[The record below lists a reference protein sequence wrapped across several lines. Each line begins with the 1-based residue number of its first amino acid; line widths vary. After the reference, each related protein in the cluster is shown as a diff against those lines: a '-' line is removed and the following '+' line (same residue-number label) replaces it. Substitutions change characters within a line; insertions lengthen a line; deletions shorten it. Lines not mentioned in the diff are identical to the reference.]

1 MIIEMYGKCDNYEIT
16 FTQNAAGLWEAG
28 VPADYEDGQY
38 VVEIWALDITGLIIY
53 WTGILYM
60 YDGKVVFLQ
69 LAEDP
74 YRVIIGTS
82 EDEITAGTTTDDIEL
97 LTSSFICK
105 VVMI

>member
-53 WTGILYM
+53 WAGILYM

-82 EDEITAGTTTDDIEL
+82 KDEITAGTTADDIEL
-97 LTSSFICK
+97 LTSNFICK